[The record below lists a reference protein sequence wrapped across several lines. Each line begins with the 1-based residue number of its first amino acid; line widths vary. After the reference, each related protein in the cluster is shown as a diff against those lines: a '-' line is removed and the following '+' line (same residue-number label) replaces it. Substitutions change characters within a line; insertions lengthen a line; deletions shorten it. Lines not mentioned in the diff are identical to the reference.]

1 MTDKPLSDADRPE
14 ALAQRV
20 YRRHTGALKD
30 LGLADTFDY
39 IWRNNVWGAEESRS
53 GLGSGLDGTA
63 QLRAAIPALLRE
75 LGAASLL
82 DLPCGDFGWMS
93 RVDLEGIAYAGGDIV
108 ADLVAKNIVRYGETG
123 RRRFLRLDLTRD
135 PLPKADV
142 VLCRDCLVHLS
153 AESIAAAFANLRRSG
168 STWLLTTTFLELQ
181 GNRVIADGDW
191 RPLNLQRPPF
201 GLPVPYRVIVE
212 GCTEEGGAY
221 RDKALGLWRIAELP
235 DAAQAANS

>member
-1 MTDKPLSDADRPE
+1 MTDDPKPLSDADRPE

-20 YRRHTGALKD
+20 YVRHTRALD
-30 LGLADTFDY
+30 GLSLADTFDY

-63 QLRAAIPALLRE
+63 ELRRAIPALLRE

-82 DLPCGDFGWMS
+82 DLPCGDYGWMS
-93 RVDLEGIAYAGGDIV
+93 RVDLDGIAYTGADIV
-108 ADLVAKNIVRYGETG
+108 ADLVAKNVVLYGETD

-135 PLPKADV
+135 PLPRADV
-142 VLCRDCLVHLS
+142 VLCRDGLVHLS
-153 AESIAAAFANLRRSG
+153 AASIAAAFANLRRSG

-181 GNRVIADGDW
+181 ANRAIADGDW

-201 GLPVPYRVIVE
+201 ALPAPHQVIVE

-221 RDKALGLWRIAELP
+221 RDKALGLWRIADLP
-235 DAAQAANS
+235 EG

>member
-1 MTDKPLSDADRPE
+1 MTDETEPLADTDRPE

-20 YRRHTGALKD
+20 YRRHTGALAG

-63 QLRAAIPALLRE
+63 QLRDAIPALLHE
-75 LGAASLL
+75 IGAASLL

-93 RVDLEGIAYAGGDIV
+93 RTHLEGISYTGADIV
-108 ADLVAKNIVRYGETG
+108 ADLVAKNIVLYGETD

-135 PLPKADV
+135 ALPRADV

-181 GNRVIADGDW
+181 GNRAIADGDW

-201 GLPVPYRVIVE
+201 GLPAPHRVIIE

-221 RDKALGLWRIAELP
+221 RDKALGLWRIADLP
-235 DAAQAANS
+235 AVA

>member
-1 MTDKPLSDADRPE
+1 MTSDPKPLSDADRPA

-20 YRRHTGALKD
+20 YAGHTGALSG

-63 QLRAAIPALLRE
+63 ELRTAIPALLRQ

-93 RVDLEGIAYAGGDIV
+93 RVDLTSIAYTGADIV
-108 ADLVAKNIVRYGETG
+108 ADLIAKNIVLHGETDG
-123 RRRFLRLDLTRD
+123 RRFLRLDLTRD
-135 PLPKADV
+135 TLPRADV

-153 AESIAAAFANLRRSG
+153 AGSIAAAFANLRRSG

-181 GNRVIADGDW
+181 GNRAIADGDW
-191 RPLNLQRPPF
+191 RPLNLERPPF
-201 GLPVPYRVIVE
+201 GLPAPHRVIIE

-221 RDKALGLWRIAELP
+221 RDKALGLWRITDLP
-235 DAAQAANS
+235 EITA

>member
-1 MTDKPLSDADRPE
+1 MTNEIKPLADADRPE

-20 YRRHTGALKD
+20 YRRHTGALAG

-63 QLRAAIPALLRE
+63 RLRQAIPALLRE
-75 LGAASLL
+75 LGATSLL

-93 RVDLEGIAYAGGDIV
+93 RTDLDGISYTGGDIV

-135 PLPKADV
+135 LLPKADV

-181 GNRVIADGDW
+181 GNRAIADGDW

-201 GLPVPYRVIVE
+201 GLPAPHRVIVE

-235 DAAQAANS
+235 VPGSA

>member
-1 MTDKPLSDADRPE
+1 MIDDQKPLSDADRPE

-20 YRRHTGALKD
+20 YVKHTGALNG

-63 QLRAAIPALLRE
+63 ELRRAIPTLVRE
-75 LGAASLL
+75 LGATSLL

-93 RVDLEGIAYAGGDIV
+93 RVDLDGITYTGADIV
-108 ADLVAKNIVRYGETG
+108 ADLVAKNVVLYGETPQ
-123 RRRFLRLDLTRD
+123 RRFLRLDLTRD
-135 PLPKADV
+135 ALPRADV

-153 AESIAAAFANLRRSG
+153 AASIAASFANLRRSG

-181 GNRVIADGDW
+181 ANRAIADGDW
-191 RPLNLQRPPF
+191 RPLNLEHPPF
-201 GLPVPYRVIVE
+201 SLPAPHRVIVE

-221 RDKALGLWRIAELP
+221 RDKALGLWRIADLP
-235 DAAQAANS
+235 EVAAG